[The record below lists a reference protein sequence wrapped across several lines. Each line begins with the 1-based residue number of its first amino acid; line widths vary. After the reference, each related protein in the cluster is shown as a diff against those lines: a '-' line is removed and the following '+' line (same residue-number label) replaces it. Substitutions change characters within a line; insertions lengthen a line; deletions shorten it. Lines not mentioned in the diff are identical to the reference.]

1 MLSLIPA
8 VIGAGRGGWG
18 GGGGGGRSRGLV
30 DLRRL
35 TGTERLEEGAGGF
48 LKGTLVGRKRGSHC
62 GRSACVNIQVNE
74 AQWA

>member
-1 MLSLIPA
+1 M
-8 VIGAGRGGWG
+8 
-18 GGGGGGRSRGLV
+18 

-35 TGTERLEEGAGGF
+35 TGTKRLEEGLAGGF
-48 LKGTLVGRKRGSHC
+48 LKGDTCGKEKGSHC

>member
-8 VIGAGRGGWG
+8 VIGAGRGGRG
-18 GGGGGGRSRGLV
+18 GGGGRGLV

>member
-1 MLSLIPA
+1 MDP
-8 VIGAGRGGWG
+8 
-18 GGGGGGRSRGLV
+18 
-30 DLRRL
+30 RRL